1 MTALKCELAGL
12 GNGNN
17 SGCQSLPS
25 ASAVSVT
32 GETGPFAKGVRNSEN
47 CGVPIHCC
55 GDGSWELAVG

>member
-1 MTALKCELAGL
+1 VPALKCELSGL
-12 GNGNN
+12 GDRNN

-47 CGVPIHCC
+47 CGVPIHR
-55 GDGSWELAVG
+55 GGNGSWELALG